1 MGGVEKLTSSRPLWA
16 YPVGKRGRVSLQTF
30 PSLDRPL
37 IRGLSRCC
45 ISQYSGCCTG
55 VVPQP
60 LTPVALASQC
70 GAFFPRLAIVVQA
83 LCHCRTT
90 GVTPAVRHQLT
101 IENSGHTPDP
111 LFRLDLLAAQV
122 ALSTLS
128 RRDHF
133 VFQNAVV
140 RRSKVT
146 FKRSATKTVVLRK
159 SANQ

>member
-1 MGGVEKLTSSRPLWA
+1 MFIYSFSDPSHDRHGHPCLSHGF
-16 YPVGKRGRVSLQTF
+16 GKFLPRSEPHNLLCWELYVVPR
-30 PSLDRPL
+30 
-37 IRGLSRCC
+37 
-45 ISQYSGCCTG
+45 TG
-55 VVPQP
+55 V
-60 LTPVALASQC
+60 A
-70 GAFFPRLAIVVQA
+70 AFPGLAIVVQA

-146 FKRSATKTVVLRK
+146 LKRSATKTVVLRK